1 MSAVKDE
8 NFVAIQGWMLNK
20 LNLKGNELIVY
31 AVIYGFSQDDES
43 RFTGSRR
50 YLAEWCGCTLKT
62 VDNALSSLV
71 AKGLIAKH
79 DKTINGVHLCDYS
92 ITQVGKNLQQGTVKI
107 TQGVGKNLQQG
118 TVKIT
123 HHNIEDNLGIDT
135 LEDNID
141 KPKRER
147 FAAAS
152 LDTKDTYVEI
162 VDYLNAKAG
171 TRYKASTASTRKHI
185 KARLDEG
192 FTIDDFK
199 MVIDKKCSEWL
210 SDSKMEQY
218 LRPETLFG
226 TKFEGY
232 LNAKTKVNVGANGVA
247 IRPPEPDED
256 DSWFPRYSTSNIKE
270 D

>member
-8 NFVAIQGWMLNK
+8 NFIAIQGWMLNK

-50 YLAEWCGCTLKT
+50 YLAEWCGCTMKT

-107 TQGVGKNLQQG
+107 T
-118 TVKIT
+118 

-141 KPKRER
+141 KPKRSR

-152 LDTKDTYVEI
+152 LDDKNTYVEI

-171 TRYKASTASTRKHI
+171 THYKASTASTRKHI

-192 FTIDDFK
+192 FTTEDFK
-199 MVIDKKCSEWL
+199 SVIDKKCSEWL
-210 SDSKMEQY
+210 NNSKMEQY

-232 LNAKTKVNVGANGVA
+232 LNAKNKVNVGANGVA

-256 DSWFPRYSTSNIKE
+256 DSWFPIVTTSNNGE
-270 D
+270 

>member
-8 NFVAIQGWMLNK
+8 NFIAIQGWMLNK

-123 HHNIEDNLGIDT
+123 HHNIEDTLDVDT
-135 LEDNID
+135 LEGKIANKEERKRHSFDAIIDAYTNDAATRELLGEWLQNRKAKRAAMTDNAIKRNID
-141 KPKRER
+141 KLDEYARE
-147 FAAAS
+147 S
-152 LDTKDTYVEI
+152 SMSVD
-162 VDYLNAKAG
+162 DYLAEVVRRGWTAFYPIKNYQPSAWNRSQANQNANAALIAHYAAEEAAENQS
-171 TRYKASTASTRKHI
+171 R
-185 KARLDEG
+185 EG
-192 FTIDDFK
+192 VLT
-199 MVIDKKCSEWL
+199 C
-210 SDSKMEQY
+210 
-218 LRPETLFG
+218 
-226 TKFEGY
+226 
-232 LNAKTKVNVGANGVA
+232 
-247 IRPPEPDED
+247 
-256 DSWFPRYSTSNIKE
+256 
-270 D
+270 

>member
-8 NFVAIQGWMLNK
+8 NFIAIQGWMLNK

-123 HHNIEDNLGIDT
+123 HHNIEDTLDVDT
-135 LEDNID
+135 LEDKIANKEERKRHSFDAIINAYTDNPSTRELLGEWLQNRKAKRAAMTDNAIKRNID
-141 KPKRER
+141 KLDQYARESR
-147 FAAAS
+147 MS
-152 LDTKDTYVEI
+152 VD
-162 VDYLNAKAG
+162 DYLAEVVRRGWNAFFVINDYG
-171 TRYKASTASTRKHI
+171 NKASQTQ
-185 KARLDEG
+185 E
-192 FTIDDFK
+192 
-199 MVIDKKCSEWL
+199 
-210 SDSKMEQY
+210 
-218 LRPETLFG
+218 
-226 TKFEGY
+226 
-232 LNAKTKVNVGANGVA
+232 VGANGVA
-247 IRPPEPDED
+247 LRPLEKDED
-256 DSWFPRYSTSNIKE
+256 DSWFPRVSTSNNGE
-270 D
+270 

>member
-123 HHNIEDNLGIDT
+123 HHNIEDNLDIDT
-135 LEDNID
+135 LEDKID
-141 KPKRER
+141 RPKRKRFVAPSLEEVKEYCNER
-147 FAAAS
+147 HNSVDAQSFLNYYEMTGWKTKGGAKISDWKACVRTWERKERANGNYNQRPS
-152 LDTKDTYVEI
+152 LPPE
-162 VDYLNAKAG
+162 
-171 TRYKASTASTRKHI
+171 RQASTEERDH
-185 KARLDEG
+185 
-192 FTIDDFK
+192 
-199 MVIDKKCSEWL
+199 
-210 SDSKMEQY
+210 
-218 LRPETLFG
+218 
-226 TKFEGY
+226 
-232 LNAKTKVNVGANGVA
+232 VA
-247 IRPPEPDED
+247 ALMAT
-256 DSWFPRYSTSNIKE
+256 FQV
-270 D
+270 

>member
-8 NFVAIQGWMLNK
+8 NFIAIQGWMLNK

-107 TQGVGKNLQQG
+107 TQGVGKILQQG

-123 HHNIEDNLGIDT
+123 HHNIEDTLDVDT
-135 LEDNID
+135 LEDKKERKRHSFDAIINAYTDNPSTRELLGEWLQNRKAKRAAMTDNAIKRNID
-141 KPKRER
+141 KLDQYARESR
-147 FAAAS
+147 MS
-152 LDTKDTYVEI
+152 VD
-162 VDYLNAKAG
+162 DYLAEVVRRG
-171 TRYKASTASTRKHI
+171 WTAFYAI
-185 KARLDEG
+185 KNYQGGYQQPRQAN
-192 FTIDDFK
+192 
-199 MVIDKKCSEWL
+199 
-210 SDSKMEQY
+210 
-218 LRPETLFG
+218 TL
-226 TKFEGY
+226 
-232 LNAKTKVNVGANGVA
+232 
-247 IRPPEPDED
+247 PPERRE
-256 DSWFPRYSTSNIKE
+256 TQAEQNEVIKLMGQLKA
-270 D
+270 